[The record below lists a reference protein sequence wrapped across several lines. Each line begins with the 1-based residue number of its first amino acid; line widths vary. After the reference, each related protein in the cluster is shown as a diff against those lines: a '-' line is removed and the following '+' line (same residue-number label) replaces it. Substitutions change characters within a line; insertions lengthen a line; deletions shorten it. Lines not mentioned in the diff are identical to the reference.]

1 MADEGRKGK
10 GDEPRPL
17 SSAPT
22 RNLPLQR
29 PSLLTPPPSTPP
41 STKEGQRSLSGAKTM
56 QNVKLPRSVSV
67 SDVPMPSSSSSLA
80 EARVR
85 AVLEELAKPGPSSLS
100 YVETTNPGAAVED
113 FAVAPSA
120 SVALPASVE
129 VTAPDPFRVEL
140 KVSSHQLG
148 SELDRRLILLREPDS
163 LRAASY
169 RVLRH
174 RLAEQGDPRVIA
186 VSSARAIEGKTTC
199 AANLAL
205 ALGECGRAR
214 VLLVE
219 ANLRSPSLAALF
231 GFRPPVCFAEQLD
244 QHRER
249 PEEPWSVVE
258 VAPPGLHIAAVQP
271 GTTRPLIDGLA
282 FSIAIDMLRRTGY
295 DYIVVDTPP
304 VLGCADVNLVAD
316 FVDGVVLTTWARRSV
331 TRDLQRAV
339 EQLSPARLLGV
350 TLLDA

>member
-1 MADEGRKGK
+1 MADEGPKGK
-10 GDEPRPL
+10 GEGEPRPL

-22 RNLPLQR
+22 RNLAIPR
-29 PSLLTPPPSTPP
+29 SSLLTPPPST
-41 STKEGQRSLSGAKTM
+41 KESQTSRSGAKTM
-56 QNVKLPRSVSV
+56 QNMALPRSVSV
-67 SDVPMPSSSSSLA
+67 SDVPMPSA

-85 AVLEELAKPGPSSLS
+85 AVLEELAKPGPATSFI
-100 YVETTNPGAAVED
+100 ETTGVGAVVQD
-113 FAVAPSA
+113 FVAPPPP
-120 SVALPASVE
+120 SVSLPGQVLLP
-129 VTAPDPFRVEL
+129 APDPFRVEL

-148 SELDRRLILLREPDS
+148 RELDPRLVLLHDPDS
-163 LRAASY
+163 VRAASY

-186 VSSARAIEGKTTC
+186 VSSARASEGKTTC

-214 VLLVE
+214 VLLIE
-219 ANLRSPSLAALF
+219 ANLRSPSLAGLF

-244 QHRER
+244 LHREQ
-249 PEEPWSVVE
+249 PQEPWSVVE
-258 VAPPGLHIAAVQP
+258 VGPPNLHVAAVQP
-271 GTTRPLIDGLA
+271 GTTRPLLDGLA
-282 FSIAIDMLRRTGY
+282 FGIAIDMLRRTGY
-295 DYIVVDTPP
+295 DYIVVDTAPI
-304 VLGCADVNLVAD
+304 LGSADVNLVAD
-316 FVDGVVLTTWARRSV
+316 FVDGVVLTAWARRSS